1 MDIVVLVPTYNERDN
16 LAVLARRVLAY
27 PGYRLMVIDDGSP
40 DGTGEL
46 AEALKRDWPGRVDVL
61 HRPRKDG
68 LGRAYVAGMQRAL
81 AGAPDLIC
89 QMDAD
94 GSHDAADLPRLVEA
108 ACDCDLVIGSRYA
121 PGGALIG
128 WPRRRAAL
136 SRVGNAYVRLAMR
149 LSIYDCTAGL
159 RCWKPAT
166 LARISLETV
175 RSNGYAFQVEML
187 YRTVGLGG
195 RVREIPIRFT
205 DRTCGTSKMSSRVV
219 FEALALPWRV
229 RSIAVPPSGGMG
241 SEIRQADS
249 QQ

>member
-27 PGYRLMVIDDGSP
+27 PGYRLTVIDDGSP

-46 AEALKRDWPGRVDVL
+46 AEALKLDWPGRVDVL

-81 AGAPDLIC
+81 AEAPDLIC

-94 GSHDAADLPRLVEA
+94 GSHDTADLPRLVEA
-108 ACDCDLVIGSRYA
+108 ARDCDLVIGSRYA

-136 SRVGNAYVRLAMR
+136 SRVGNTYVRLAMR
-149 LSIYDCTAGL
+149 LSIHDCTAGL

-187 YRTVGLGG
+187 YRTVMLGG

-205 DRTCGTSKMSSRVV
+205 DRTRGTSKMSSRVV

-229 RSIAVPPSGGMG
+229 RSITLPPSGGMR

>member
-1 MDIVVLVPTYNERDN
+1 MDIAVLVPTYNERDN

-27 PGYRLMVIDDGSP
+27 PGYRMLVIDDASP
-40 DGTGEL
+40 DGTGAL
-46 AEALKRDWPGRVDVL
+46 AESLKREWPGRLDVL
-61 HRPRKDG
+61 HRAGKDG

-81 AGAPDLIC
+81 AEAPDLIC

-108 ACDCDLVIGSRYA
+108 ARDCDLVIGSRYA
-121 PGGALIG
+121 PGGELVG

-149 LSIYDCTAGL
+149 LPIRDCTAGL

-166 LARISLETV
+166 LAGISLETV
-175 RSNGYAFQVEML
+175 RSNGYAFQVEMA
-187 YRTVGLGG
+187 YRTVMIGG

-205 DRTCGTSKMSSRVV
+205 DRTRGSSKMSSGVIL
-219 FEALALPWRV
+219 EALALPWRV
-229 RSIAVPPSGGMG
+229 RSSASGLEALARTVS
-241 SEIRQADS
+241 SETGRR
-249 QQ
+249 

>member
-1 MDIVVLVPTYNERDN
+1 
-16 LAVLARRVLAY
+16 
-27 PGYRLMVIDDGSP
+27 VIDDGSP
-40 DGTGEL
+40 DGTGAL
-46 AEALKRDWPGRVDVL
+46 ADALKRDWPGRVDVL

-81 AGAPDLIC
+81 AEAPDLIC

-94 GSHDAADLPRLVEA
+94 GSHDTADLPRLVEA
-108 ACDCDLVIGSRYA
+108 ARDCDLVIGSRYA

-149 LSIYDCTAGL
+149 LAIHDCTAGL
-159 RCWKPAT
+159 RCWRPAT

-187 YRTVGLGG
+187 YRMVMLGG
-195 RVREIPIRFT
+195 RVGEIPIRFT
-205 DRTCGTSKMSSRVV
+205 DRTCGTSKMSSSVV
-219 FEALALPWRV
+219 LEALALPWRV